1 MGANL
6 VILFLLA
13 AVAGAFALVLFSVLG
28 RVESRA
34 YWGRE
39 KGVARSR
46 RLERRAFLV
55 GVIAVTAMIAVGLT
69 LYLVRTPPCRG
80 TIVVVPGPVGR
91 PMECLCEDGKR
102 GACFEPGP

>member
-34 YWGRE
+34 SWGRE
-39 KGVARSR
+39 TGIARSR
-46 RLERRAFLV
+46 RLERRAFLI
-55 GVIAVTAMIAVGLT
+55 GVIAVAAMVVGGLT
-69 LYLVRTPPCRG
+69 LYLVRKPPCKG
-80 TIVVVPGPVGR
+80 TIVIVPGPDGR
-91 PMECLCEDGKR
+91 PMECLCEDGKQ
-102 GACFEPGP
+102 GACFDAGP